1 MAKQLNE
8 LEELLDWGSEKS
20 IAQLPSA
27 RAMVKLAETP
37 LRMSKDGKYISDFI
51 NDLTAG
57 LPSNYSKVEDLLR
70 GYIKVAKELME
81 KKIRFEMLVPLFMDV
96 APSVDITNLSLKQ
109 PGKISA
115 IVIVEYGKLLTPN
128 QRGYISGR

>member
-81 KKIRFEMLVPLFMDV
+81 KKLRFEMLVPLFMDV